1 MRNIWLGDKKQFLQ
15 SMDGTAKVSQV
26 GERFKVNVYVR
37 FRPKRNEEESSG
49 FLSPYCQYVFVLYL
63 FIFPFVPSASNRTGS
78 TRAVTLPLH
87 QRLSMIRMSQ
97 RLPSNAAALK
107 VLAAEG
113 QWFEARW
120 NALLDPVAAA
130 AAVPAAAQEQ
140 SEDGDKENAS
150 SQK

>member
-1 MRNIWLGDKKQFLQ
+1 M
-15 SMDGTAKVSQV
+15 SM
-26 GERFKVNVYVR
+26 
-37 FRPKRNEEESSG
+37 SG
-49 FLSPYCQYVFVLYL
+49 FVRRETKKSLQVSNSLTIYFL
-63 FIFPFVPSASNRTGS
+63 FIFFFVSSASYRTGS
-78 TRAVTLPLH
+78 SRAVTLPLH

-120 NALLDPVAAA
+120 NALLDPVATAP
-130 AAVPAAAQEQ
+130 VPAASQKQ